1 MSGRLAAALGD
12 FRAGHDEAAFYKL
25 CEAADMPDIC
35 SDLFQTSTKEN
46 PIDKENTDAY
56 YLSNNAQAISMEVLH
71 PAPGS

>member
-1 MSGRLAAALGD
+1 
-12 FRAGHDEAAFYKL
+12 
-25 CEAADMPDIC
+25 MPDIC